1 MCGVGA
7 NKDQVNGWFYLVA
20 SISIYSYIT
29 FWLLVLPFIEKDF
42 HVIHSL
48 FPPAEYAIKTMVV
61 VGIFVLTIAS
71 TFMGVV
77 MLRSHA
83 ATVEAQKSNSA
94 ARKRT

>member
-1 MCGVGA
+1 
-7 NKDQVNGWFYLVA
+7 
-20 SISIYSYIT
+20 
-29 FWLLVLPFIEKDF
+29 
-42 HVIHSL
+42 
-48 FPPAEYAIKTMVV
+48 MVV

-71 TFMGVV
+71 TFMGIV